1 MQIAFVLPGLHRIIR
16 GAEVAF
22 EAIAH
27 ELSQYDDCDVTLFG
41 SGQPRS
47 NQPYKFVHVSNVDRK
62 HFEHWPK
69 VPVFR
74 NEYVYEEFIFTLNFL
89 SQYSYKDFDVTITCS
104 YPFLNWIL
112 RGKGGNKRPSH
123 IFVTQN
129 SDYPAITNQ
138 SEYKFFDCDGLVC
151 TNPEYFEHNKNKWT
165 CELITNGVNT
175 EIFFPGKVNRRQFDL
190 PEDVPT
196 VLMVSALIP
205 SKRISEGIKAIAQ
218 TEDLHLV
225 ICGDGPERENIRRLG
240 EELLSQRFHWRKLNH
255 TQMPDM
261 YRTADAFMHLSLD
274 EPFGNVYLE
283 ALATGL
289 PIVSHNRDVTRW
301 ITEDTAILVDTEDS
315 SQILA
320 GLQSALHQRTDK
332 DVLARRALVERRFKW
347 SHIGSLYYS
356 FIKQIV

>member
-1 MQIAFVLPGLHRIIR
+1 MRIAFVLPGLHRVVR

-27 ELSQYDDCDVTLFG
+27 ELSQQDDCDVTLFG

-47 NQPYKFVHVSNVDRK
+47 NQLYKFTHVNDLDRK
-62 HFEHWPK
+62 HFERWPQ
-69 VPVFR
+69 VPIFR
-74 NEYVYEEFIFTLNFL
+74 NEYVYEEFIFTLNLL
-89 SQYSYKDFDVTITCS
+89 SQYSYRDFDVTVTCS
-104 YPFLNWIL
+104 YPFLNWML
-112 RGKGGNKRPSH
+112 RRKGGNNRPAH

-129 SDYPAITNQ
+129 SDYPAITDQ
-138 SEYKFFDCDGLVC
+138 SEYKFFGCDGLVC
-151 TNPEYFEHNKNKWT
+151 TNPEYFERNKHKWP
-165 CELITNGVNT
+165 CELITNGVDT
-175 EIFFPGKVNRRQFDL
+175 DKFFSGKVERKQFDL
-190 PEDVPT
+190 PEDVPI

-240 EELLSQRFHWRKLNH
+240 EELLSHRFHWRKLSH

-261 YRTADAFMHLSLD
+261 YRTADIFMHLSLD

-301 ITEDTAILVDTEDS
+301 ITEDAAILVDTEDS

-320 GLQSALHQRTDK
+320 GLRSALNQRTDE
-332 DVLARRALVERRFKW
+332 DISARRALIDRRFKW

-356 FIKQIV
+356 FMKQIV